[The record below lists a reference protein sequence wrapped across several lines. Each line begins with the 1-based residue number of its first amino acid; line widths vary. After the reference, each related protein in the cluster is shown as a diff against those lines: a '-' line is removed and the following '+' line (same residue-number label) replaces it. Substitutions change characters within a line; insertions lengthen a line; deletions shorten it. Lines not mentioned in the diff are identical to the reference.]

1 MYSYLEKKSRSWTE
15 LIRTLWSGNSTWKKR
30 FYVLTNLGMLVYED
44 QSMKK
49 PLKLHNTL
57 EMRTEKV
64 SDKTYSKK
72 YVFKLVGIDED
83 EIVFAA

>member
-1 MYSYLEKKSRSWTE
+1 
-15 LIRTLWSGNSTWKKR
+15 
-30 FYVLTNLGMLVYED
+30 
-44 QSMKK
+44 MKK